1 MWSGCPPQLLEVKKK
16 QSYPLVLIFIHIPT
30 YLEEEL
36 ARRHRERLL
45 RATSTSAIFTK
56 NAKNTLILQDQDQDE
71 IFLN

>member
-1 MWSGCPPQLLEVKKK
+1 MVRTSSTPPGDERN
-16 QSYPLVLIFIHIPT
+16 QSDPLALIFIHILT

-36 ARRHRERLL
+36 AQRHRERLL

-71 IFLN
+71 NFLG

>member
-1 MWSGCPPQLLEVKKK
+1 MVRTSSTPPGDERN
-16 QSYPLVLIFIHIPT
+16 QSDPLALIFIHILT

-36 ARRHRERLL
+36 AQRHRERLL

-71 IFLN
+71 KFLD

>member
-1 MWSGCPPQLLEVKKK
+1 MVRMSSTTPGDEKK
-16 QSYPLVLIFIHIPT
+16 QSDPLALIFIHILT

-56 NAKNTLILQDQDQDE
+56 KAKNTLILQVQDQDE
-71 IFLN
+71 KFLS